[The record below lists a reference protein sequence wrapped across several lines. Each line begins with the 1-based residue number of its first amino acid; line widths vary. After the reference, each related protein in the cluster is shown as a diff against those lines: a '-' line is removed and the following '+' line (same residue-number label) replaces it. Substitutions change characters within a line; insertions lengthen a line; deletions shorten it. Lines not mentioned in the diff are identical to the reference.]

1 MVLVVVVSSSKPIS
15 DQTHSINRGHSQLGK
30 PESLPLKKKV
40 IKFQSKAANMG
51 FTGILAAQFLISHG
65 NLLNEL
71 RELQKNYED
80 IKISYKPTSASPM
93 KSLVNN
99 KFYEIPTMGHR
110 KILPRRS
117 THNKSTKPQHKRPK
131 SFWEFMKLRG

>member
-1 MVLVVVVSSSKPIS
+1 M
-15 DQTHSINRGHSQLGK
+15 Q
-30 PESLPLKKKV
+30 KV
-40 IKFQSKAANMG
+40 MKFESKAANMG
-51 FTGILAAQFLISHG
+51 LTGIIAAQFLISHG

-71 RELQKNYED
+71 RELQNNYED
-80 IKISYKPTSASPM
+80 IKILYQPTNASPM

-99 KFYEIPTMGHR
+99 KFYEISTMGHR

-117 THNKSTKPQHKRPK
+117 THNKLTKLQHKRPK